1 MERVCVAVQA
11 PDPISAAGLASCF
24 RGSAGFDVL
33 PADRRA
39 DADVAV
45 VMAATFTQEVVTALR
60 RAAGELGTPVVLV
73 VDEIT
78 RAELLTAVECRVV
91 AVVPRG
97 AATPDRLRRAAEVAV
112 AGGGVLP
119 PQLVGELIRHVEEMQ
134 REVLSPRGMTAREI
148 DVVRLIADGMDTL
161 EIAQELS
168 FSERTVKN
176 VIAGMTTR
184 LNLRNRP
191 HAVAYAMRA
200 GVI

>member
-1 MERVCVAVQA
+1 MERVRVAVQA
-11 PDPISAAGLASCF
+11 PDPVSAAGLASSF
-24 RGSAGFDVL
+24 RTGAEFDVL
-33 PADRRA
+33 PAERRA

-45 VMAATFTQEVVTALR
+45 VMVAAFTLDVVAALR
-60 RAAGELGTPVVLV
+60 RAAAELGTPVVLV

-78 RAELLTAVECRVV
+78 RAELLTAVECRVM
-91 AVVPRG
+91 AVVPRA
-97 AATPDRLRRAAEVAV
+97 AATGERLRRAVEVAV
-112 AGGGVLP
+112 SGGGVLP

-134 REVLSPRGMTAREI
+134 REVLSPRDMTAREI

>member
-1 MERVCVAVQA
+1 MELVRVVVQA
-11 PDPISAAGLASCF
+11 PDPVSAAGLASCF
-24 RGSAGFDVL
+24 RGRADFDVV
-33 PADRRA
+33 PAERRT

-45 VMAATFTQEVVTALR
+45 VMVETFTSEVVAALR

-78 RAELLTAVECRVV
+78 RDELLTAVEFRV
-91 AVVPRG
+91 
-97 AATPDRLRRAAEVAV
+97 VAV

-134 REVLSPRGMTAREI
+134 REVLSPRGMTDREI

>member
-1 MERVCVAVQA
+1 VERVRVAVQA
-11 PDPISAAGLASCF
+11 PDPISAAGLASSF
-24 RGSAGFDVL
+24 RTGTDFDVL
-33 PADRRA
+33 PAERRA

-45 VMAATFTQEVVTALR
+45 VMVETFTGEVVAALR
-60 RAAGELGTPVVLV
+60 RAAAELGTPVVLV

-78 RAELLTAVECRVV
+78 RAELLTAVESRVM
-91 AVVPRG
+91 AVVPRA
-97 AATPDRLRRAAEVAV
+97 AATGERLRRAAEVAV

-134 REVLSPRGMTAREI
+134 REILSPKDMTAREI